1 MSQADEQVGAAVP
14 ASGHALPDSWDNLH
28 ETSAPSL
35 HWTTSNLGEAMPG
48 VLTPLSWSVWGP
60 VVEHAPREAARA
72 IGGLTTTE
80 SKVPERVEDRCIRI
94 FYGRPAMQV
103 EFLATLGDRMPG
115 TTGPDTVASMF
126 GRVPDDIEFRPTK
139 RRYLAVAALLPH
151 AFLSA
156 PRKAKALADD
166 TQQWW
171 SATHPTIPLLDR
183 VDALTLFD
191 EARRRLDHAVTLQS
205 ILILSTMQ
213 PLYDAL
219 RKFVAKTG
227 VGTVEALSG
236 SGGAEMAVV
245 SDIWAASRG
254 RLSLSDVL
262 DRHGFH
268 GPLEGELSST
278 VWREDDSPVRGLVE
292 GYANRCEDEDPVL
305 RQRRRQQELST
316 LQRRVVAA
324 VPRVQRPAVRALLRL
339 AAERLPLRGVPKRA
353 FLQAFDITRA
363 TARRIGALFYAD
375 GLLDDP
381 EDVFYLT
388 ADELTGDPP
397 EHARELVA
405 LRRKRRTEYQAI
417 GMPPEWTGMPE
428 AIPLENP
435 AATSEPPGRE
445 VTGIGVSSGTVEG
458 VARIVHDPDFADV
471 QPDEV
476 LVTTTTDPSW
486 SSIMFISSAIVVDIG
501 GALSHAAV
509 VARELGVP
517 CVVNTRVG
525 TSVIKTGDRL
535 RVDGKDGTVTILE
548 SASSTGDGRD
558 RA

>member
-1 MSQADEQVGAAVP
+1 MSQADEQVGAVP
-14 ASGHALPDSWDNLH
+14 VSGHDLPDAWDNLH
-28 ETSAPSL
+28 ETSDPSL

-72 IGGLTTTE
+72 IGGLSTAE
-80 SKVPERVEDRCIRI
+80 SKVPERVEERCIRI
-94 FYGRPAMQV
+94 FHGRPAMQV

-115 TTGPDTVASMF
+115 TTGPDTVASLF
-126 GRVPDDIEFRPTK
+126 GRVPDDIEFRPTT

-151 AFLSA
+151 AFLST
-156 PRKAKALADD
+156 PRKARALANE
-166 TQQWW
+166 THQWW
-171 SATHPTIPLLDR
+171 RVTHPTIAGLSR
-183 VDALTLFD
+183 ADAVALFD

-219 RKFVAKTG
+219 RKLVAKTG
-227 VGTVEALSG
+227 VGTVEALGG

-245 SDIWAASRG
+245 SDLWAASRG
-254 RLSLSDVL
+254 RLSLFDVL

-278 VWREDDSPVRGLVE
+278 VWREDDSPVRNLME
-292 GYANRCEDEDPVL
+292 GYANRSDAEDPAL
-305 RQRRRQQELST
+305 RERQRREELST
-316 LQRRVVAA
+316 LQRQVVAA
-324 VPRVQRPAVRALLRL
+324 VPLVQRPVVRSVLRL
-339 AAERLPLRGVPKRA
+339 AAARLPLRGVPKRA
-353 FLQAFDITRA
+353 FLQAFDISRA
-363 TARRIGALFYAD
+363 TARRIGALLHAD
-375 GLLDDP
+375 GLLNDP

-388 ADELTGDPP
+388 ADELTGDLP

-405 LRRKRRTEYQAI
+405 LRRRRRVEYQAI
-417 GMPPEWTGMPE
+417 GILPEWTGMPE
-428 AIPLENP
+428 AIPLQNP
-435 AATSEPPGRE
+435 AVTSEPVGRE

-517 CVVNTRVG
+517 CVVNTRDG
-525 TSVIKTGDRL
+525 TSVIKTGDRVQ
-535 RVDGKDGTVTILE
+535 VDGRNGTVTILE
-548 SASSTGDGRD
+548 SASSTDDGQD